1 MAEMTTDTAVRL
13 PENADVEAAAETLDG
28 HAITT
33 PLLESEF
40 LNERVGGRVLVKAE
54 SLQRTGSF
62 KYRGAFNRLSR
73 LDAIA
78 RRRGVVAFPRGNHVF
93 GVAGAARDLGIPA
106 TIVMADDDP
115 PWKIAVCQAYGAEV
129 VLFERKQEDWA
140 ELNRRLDALGVR
152 VADERGAT
160 IIRPY
165 DDAEVTAGH
174 GTVGLEVVA
183 QARALDARL
192 DAVLVPCARG
202 GLCAGVALALSAA
215 SPSTQILAV
224 EPVGFDDTARSLAA
238 GALLSNEEGAQ
249 SICDGLLSPSQGEL
263 NFAINRRFVTRGLVV
278 PDTETLKAM
287 KAAFA
292 DLKLVAEPSGAIG
305 LGALL
310 GGLFDARGKTVCVV
324 CSGGNVDSVTFRSAL
339 ETEP

>member
-1 MAEMTTDTAVRL
+1 MMSETAVRL
-13 PENADVEAAAETLDG
+13 PDRTDVEAAAQTLAG

-33 PLLESEF
+33 PLVESQF
-40 LNERVGGRVLVKAE
+40 LNERVGARVLVKAE

-62 KYRGAFNRLSR
+62 KYRGAFNRLSG
-73 LDAIA
+73 LDAAA

-115 PWKIAVCQAYGAEV
+115 PWKIAVCRAYGAEV
-129 VLFERKQEDWA
+129 VLFEHKDEDWA
-140 ELNRRLDALGVR
+140 ELNRGLDALGVR

-160 IIRPY
+160 IVRPY

-174 GTVGLEVVA
+174 GTVGLEIVA
-183 QARALDARL
+183 QARAMEARL

-202 GLCAGVALALSAA
+202 GLTAGVALALSAA
-215 SPSTQILAV
+215 SPGTEIFAV
-224 EPVGFDDTARSLAA
+224 EPSGFDDTARSLAA
-238 GALLSNEEGAQ
+238 GALVSNEDGAR

-263 NFAINRRFVTRGLVV
+263 NFVLNRRFVTGGLVV
-278 PDTETLKAM
+278 PDTETLKGM
-287 KAAFA
+287 KAAFS

-305 LGALL
+305 LGAIL
-310 GGLFDARGKTVCVV
+310 GGVFDARGKTVCVV
-324 CSGGNVDSVTFRSAL
+324 CSGGNVDSATFRSAL
-339 ETEP
+339 GTEA